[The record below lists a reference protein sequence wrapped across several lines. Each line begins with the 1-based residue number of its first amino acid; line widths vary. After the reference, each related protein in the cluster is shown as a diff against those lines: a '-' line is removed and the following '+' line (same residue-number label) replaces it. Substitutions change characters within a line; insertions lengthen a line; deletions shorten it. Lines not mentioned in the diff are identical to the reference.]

1 MPELTA
7 ISWLNLVQRLRE
19 LGFDGPYAG
28 GKHPQMRR
36 DNLTIIIPNPH
47 QGEIGV
53 GLLKRILNQAGITR
67 EECSKKN
74 PDNTLIYPSM

>member
-1 MPELTA
+1 MTCQPRVSE
-7 ISWLNLVQRLRE
+7 SRFGQGFPKVPV
-19 LGFDGPYAG
+19 GFDCPYAG

-36 DNLTIIIPNPH
+36 NNLTIIIPNPH

-67 EECSKKN
+67 EEW
-74 PDNTLIYPSM
+74 LGE

>member
-1 MPELTA
+1 
-7 ISWLNLVQRLRE
+7 
-19 LGFDGPYAG
+19 
-28 GKHPQMRR
+28 MRR

-67 EECSKKN
+67 EEW
-74 PDNTLIYPSM
+74 LGE

>member
-1 MPELTA
+1 MPKLTA

-36 DNLTIIIPNPH
+36 GNLTIIIPNPH
-47 QGEIGV
+47 QGEIGA

-67 EECSKKN
+67 EEWLGK
-74 PDNTLIYPSM
+74 